1 MIISDILMPV
11 MDGFAL
17 CRQWK
22 TDEQLKHIPFVFY
35 TATYIE
41 PSDEEFAYSLG
52 ADRFIVKPQE
62 PAVIIKQVREVLDES
77 RAGKL
82 GTPLADLQDEPV
94 FLKQYNEALFRKLED
109 KVIQFEAANLAL
121 ERDSAA

>member
-62 PAVIIKQVREVLDES
+62 PAVIIKEVREVLDES
-77 RAGKL
+77 RAGIL
-82 GTPLADLQDEPV
+82 GTPLSDFQTQAG
-94 FLKQYNEALFRKLED
+94 FLSATPEGLFR
-109 KVIQFEAANLAL
+109 
-121 ERDSAA
+121 